1 MTFTM
6 KYTAHPQR
14 KTAFTKAVEA
24 SGRIHALIPKAS
36 PWRNGII
43 ERSNRTDK
51 EECLERQR
59 FQSSEERRYYFKL
72 WEAQYNY
79 ERPHQGIGNQTPVEY
94 YRRHYPLHAA
104 TRMLEPLP
112 RAG

>member
-36 PWRNGII
+36 PWHHGII
-43 ERSNRTDK
+43 EGSNRTDH
-51 EECLERQR
+51 EECFERHR
-59 FQSSEERRYYFKL
+59 FRSSAERGYSFRL
-72 WEAQYNY
+72 WEAYDNY
-79 ERPHQGIGNQTPVEY
+79 HRPHQGIHNPSPFEI
-94 YRRHYPLHAA
+94 YRCLYPLHAA
-104 TRMLEPLP
+104 SRML
-112 RAG
+112 A